1 MLMKMKKDR
10 TDETTDSLK
19 KTFFSVLKYLS
30 LNYKKILLIIVTLF
44 AALVFAFIKTASS
57 NTLSSYNIDE
67 IEVNWVPDKTIVA
80 IKTLP
85 ATASDSTT
93 VEKGEVIAKKQ
104 IPIDE
109 TQYRK
114 LKKMAET
121 ASYVDYRAF
130 ANSALFHVILV
141 VLVFFFSSR
150 VFFPTG
156 IEFKELITECIF
168 YVAIFCSAVMAN
180 KSIEFSSPYTTC
192 MWIPAVFCVFI
203 VAILFGQLN
212 AVFFSIIVSFSV
224 LNACAYELEPFV
236 FTLATTLT
244 ASRIVHKIEKRTD
257 MVAAAI
263 VQAVLNVVFLLIVKI
278 IFNASIAEK
287 WISIFG
293 VALNGFLSGI
303 LCLGMLTPLEVILNT
318 ASPFR
323 LMELSDLNNAT
334 MKKMLVTAGGTYNH
348 SMMVASLAES
358 ACREIGANSL
368 LARVGAYYHDIGK
381 IENPEYFVENQTGI
395 DNVHDSINPSLSV
408 TVIRSHVKRGVEK
421 AYALRLPGPVINI
434 ISEHHGNQVLSYF
447 YNEAKKIDPD
457 VNPDDYSYS
466 GTPPSTKESAVVM
479 LADTVE
485 AACRTL
491 EKKSVPA
498 LDKFITT
505 LINGK
510 IEHGQLNNCGLTFK
524 DISIIHDSFV
534 QILTGYY
541 HSRIEYPEQ
550 KESAE
555 KEQKI
560 PETADSL
567 KENEK
572 TEAKIETKS
581 ESRSEAKSEGK
592 SDLKSETKTEL
603 KVSSKKEPKSESKT
617 EETRTRK
624 TKGKTNGK

>member
-1 MLMKMKKDR
+1 MKKDR
-10 TDETTDSLK
+10 MDEPADNLK
-19 KTFFSVLKYLS
+19 KTFSSAMKYLS
-30 LNYKKILLIIVTLF
+30 VNYKKIILITVTLM
-44 AALVFAFIKTASS
+44 AALVFAFIKTASA
-57 NTLSSYNIDE
+57 NTFSSYNINE

-80 IKTLP
+80 TKTLP
-85 ATASDSTT
+85 ATAADSTV

-109 TQYRK
+109 IQYKK

-130 ANSALFHVILV
+130 ANSALYHVVLV
-141 VLVFFFSSR
+141 VLVFFFASR
-150 VFFPTG
+150 VFFPG
-156 IEFKELITECIF
+156 GLEFKELFTECIF
-168 YVAIFCSAVMAN
+168 YVAIFCSAVIAN
-180 KSIEFSSPYTTC
+180 KSVEFSSPYTTC

-224 LNACAYELEPFV
+224 LNACAYEIEPFI

-244 ASRIVHKIEKRTD
+244 ASRIVHKIERRTD

-263 VQAVLNVVFLLIVKI
+263 VQAVLNVVFLLVIKI
-278 IFNASIAEK
+278 IFNSSLSEK
-287 WISIFG
+287 WISMFG

-395 DNVHDSINPSLSV
+395 DNVHNSINPSLSV

-421 AYALRLPGPVINI
+421 AYALRLPGPVIDI

-457 VNPDDYSYS
+457 VNPDDYSYT
-466 GTPPSTKESAVVM
+466 GNPPSTRESAVVM

-510 IEHGQLNNCGLTFK
+510 IEHGQLDNCGLTFK
-524 DISIIHDSFV
+524 DINIIHDSFV

-550 KESAE
+550 KENAE
-555 KEQKI
+555 KEQKVQESI
-560 PETADSL
+560 GAA
-567 KENEK
+567 KEAEVKSEEK
-572 TEAKIETKS
+572 TSVKTENKSEVKSAAKTETKS
-581 ESRSEAKSEGK
+581 ESKSPVKTEGRTSAKSTAKSE
-592 SDLKSETKTEL
+592 ETK
-603 KVSSKKEPKSESKT
+603 S
-617 EETRTRK
+617 RR
-624 TKGKTNGK
+624 TKGKTNAK